1 MRVAPPASYPV
12 SAFSVFHALALGAVI
27 VALLNVLL
35 WCGQLLVAEGHWLLI
50 TLALLCVV
58 AMWPACWSL
67 WCAVAG
73 AERQKGTS
81 PVLRWSEGA
90 WQLLST
96 RSDGATGTM
105 PATDAA
111 TRLTAERGQPE
122 LLVDLG
128 QHLLLTWRADD
139 THTLRCIALSSK
151 RGHLAAWHALRV
163 ALHARQPFTGQ
174 LAR

>member
-12 SAFSVFHALALGAVI
+12 SAFSVFHGLALGAVI
-27 VALLNVLL
+27 VALLNMLL
-35 WCGQLLVAEGHWLLI
+35 WCGQLLVAEAHWLSF

-67 WCAVAG
+67 WRAVAG
-73 AERQKGTS
+73 GENQEATS

-96 RSDGATGTM
+96 RSDGANGTKS
-105 PATDAA
+105 AT
-111 TRLTAERGQPE
+111 ERGTPE

-128 QHLLLTWRADD
+128 QHLLLSWRADD

-151 RGHLAAWHALRV
+151 SGHLAAWHALRV